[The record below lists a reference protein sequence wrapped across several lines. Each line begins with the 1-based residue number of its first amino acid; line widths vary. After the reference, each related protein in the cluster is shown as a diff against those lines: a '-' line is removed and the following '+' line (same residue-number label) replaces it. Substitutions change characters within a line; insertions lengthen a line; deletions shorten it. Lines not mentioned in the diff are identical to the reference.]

1 MNLKFFKQ
9 IMLAGLLGSVA
20 TTWAITPAELQKQ
33 QTAGEKITVIDL
45 RNNEQFKNGH
55 IPGAL
60 NVPAGIVPEK
70 TLPPLGRVVAY
81 DDGLGRDAVSEAVAA
96 LNRKKGI
103 QAEALEGGFVAWEM
117 SQAATTAA
125 PGMER
130 EKLSYIT
137 FDDLKGAQ
145 ANDLVL
151 VDLRKPKKLE
161 GNAVAAADA
170 RPNSQSAFSDLT
182 KVFPNKRIT
191 KTPFESTQTRQ
202 GAQADAPAKPP
213 LLVLIDNG
221 DGSAQATARALRA
234 SGNSRVVI
242 LAGGEEIIARDG
254 QPGLQRQ
261 GSGGEVTTT
270 NVPPSQSK

>member
-1 MNLKFFKQ
+1 MKLKFLKQ
-9 IMLAGLLGSVA
+9 LVLAGLLGSSVA
-20 TTWAITPAELQKQ
+20 IQAITPAELQKQ
-33 QTAGEKITVIDL
+33 QAAGEKITVIDL
-45 RNNEQFKNGH
+45 RNNEQFKNSH
-55 IPGAL
+55 IPGAI

-81 DDGLGRDAVSEAVAA
+81 DDGLGHDAVSEAVAA

-117 SQAATTAA
+117 SQAATTVA

-137 FDDLKGAQ
+137 FDELKGAQ

-151 VDLRKPKKLE
+151 VDLRKPAPSQNK
-161 GNAVAAADA
+161 AAAADV

-191 KTPFESTQTRQ
+191 KTPFETTQTRQ

-221 DGSAQATARALRA
+221 DGSAQATARTLRA